1 MVVVKNYLFGTA
13 NTGPFSDILVGQGK
27 YNLDIVRK
35 FSKSF
40 YTNPI
45 FSFTN
50 IGWSRALLT
59 WSNLTEAQQG
69 EYANQDITGTAGGF
83 KIFLTDNLLLSYPFS
98 IAEAPENPLYL
109 TSEVEEDNG
118 HYYIKIKYERVF
130 LEIPS
135 FEYLE
140 FLKLYKG
147 VDIEPLQNPDF
158 HLITSKF
165 NPVITQV
172 GTAWKVSQLLINDFN
187 VEPGHVYFYHVY
199 TTSYT
204 IKISL
209 IYRETISI
217 I

>member
-1 MVVVKNYLFGTA
+1 MVIVNNYLFGTG

-45 FSFTN
+45 FSFKN
-50 IGWSRALLT
+50 IGWVRALND
-59 WSNLTEAQQG
+59 WSNLTETEKAD
-69 EYANQDITGTAGGF
+69 YASQDLTGTQGGF
-83 KIFLTDNLLLSYPFS
+83 KIFLIDNLLLSYPFS
-98 IAEAPENPLYL
+98 IAEAPENPLFL
-109 TSEVEEDNG
+109 SSEVEEDEGN
-118 HYYIKIKYERVF
+118 HYIKVKYERVF
-130 LEIPS
+130 CEIPS

-165 NPVITQV
+165 DPVITQI
-172 GTAWKVSQLLINDFN
+172 GDRWKVSQLLINDWN
-187 VEPGHVYFYHVY
+187 VQAGHVYFYHIY

>member
-1 MVVVKNYLFGTA
+1 MVIVNNYLFGTG

-35 FSKSF
+35 FSKAF

-45 FSFTN
+45 FSFKN
-50 IGWSRALLT
+50 IGWSRALND
-59 WSNLTEAQQG
+59 WDSLTEEQKNN
-69 EYANQDITGTAGGF
+69 YTSQDLTGTAGGF
-83 KIFLTDNLLLSYPFS
+83 RIFLTDNLLLSYSFS
-98 IAEAPENPLYL
+98 MAQAPENPLYL
-109 TSEVEEDNG
+109 TSEVEEDEG
-118 HYYIKIKYERVF
+118 TYYIKVKYERVF

-140 FLKLYKG
+140 FIKLYKG

-165 NPVITQV
+165 DPVITQV
-172 GTAWKVSQLLINDFN
+172 GVAWKVSQLLINDYN
-187 VEPGHVYFYHVY
+187 VEPGHVYFYHAY

-204 IKISL
+204 ILISA
-209 IYRETISI
+209 IYRESISI